1 MYSLGFR
8 TAAVTLY
15 NYFGSMRKTAVALGI
30 SMASV
35 SRWSMLFPY
44 AKAYKR
50 SPTRLTDCMVS
61 LVAAKL
67 QQKPSASCSE
77 LVVAIRKAFDVTVSR
92 SLVHLIIRKTL
103 GMSYKRTRH
112 RGGAPTDERV
122 QEFVTAYQLACISG
136 HAIVSVDESGFDQR
150 CRPTYGY
157 AKRGEPC
164 VLVHKNVR
172 DHRRHTLLMAMDN
185 QRGERIVELR
195 TETMNSAAFAAFL
208 VALPYAPGTT
218 IVLDNCSIHKTRVV
232 RDSAH
237 AKGYALLFTPPY
249 SPDFNAIENVFGI
262 IKNSFYRLRYSDG
275 FDARP
280 FKDSIVQSIT
290 ENATP
295 CNVMGCFRRAMEF
308 VVKARSALIA

>member
-15 NYFGSMRKTAVALGI
+15 NYFGSMRVALGI

-50 SPTRLTDCMVS
+50 SPTRLTD
-61 LVAAKL
+61 
-67 QQKPSASCSE
+67 
-77 LVVAIRKAFDVTVSR
+77 
-92 SLVHLIIRKTL
+92 
-103 GMSYKRTRH
+103 
-112 RGGAPTDERV
+112 
-122 QEFVTAYQLACISG
+122 
-136 HAIVSVDESGFDQR
+136 
-150 CRPTYGY
+150 
-157 AKRGEPC
+157 
-164 VLVHKNVR
+164 
-172 DHRRHTLLMAMDN
+172 
-185 QRGERIVELR
+185 
-195 TETMNSAAFAAFL
+195 
-208 VALPYAPGTT
+208 
-218 IVLDNCSIHKTRVV
+218 
-232 RDSAH
+232 
-237 AKGYALLFTPPY
+237 
-249 SPDFNAIENVFGI
+249 
-262 IKNSFYRLRYSDG
+262 SDG

>member
-103 GMSYKRTRH
+103 GMS
-112 RGGAPTDERV
+112 
-122 QEFVTAYQLACISG
+122 
-136 HAIVSVDESGFDQR
+136 
-150 CRPTYGY
+150 
-157 AKRGEPC
+157 
-164 VLVHKNVR
+164 
-172 DHRRHTLLMAMDN
+172 
-185 QRGERIVELR
+185 
-195 TETMNSAAFAAFL
+195 
-208 VALPYAPGTT
+208 
-218 IVLDNCSIHKTRVV
+218 
-232 RDSAH
+232 
-237 AKGYALLFTPPY
+237 
-249 SPDFNAIENVFGI
+249 
-262 IKNSFYRLRYSDG
+262 
-275 FDARP
+275 
-280 FKDSIVQSIT
+280 
-290 ENATP
+290 
-295 CNVMGCFRRAMEF
+295 
-308 VVKARSALIA
+308 